1 MKKLMIATMLLAVL
15 LASTA
20 TAFDGHRKGFVIG
33 GGLGFAPVVKWEV
46 EESPADGIPYGHDE
60 TRAGVGVNF
69 LIGYAWDDKNML
81 VYEGNAAGFT
91 TAVSDKSAAQG
102 FSGAAWYHY
111 FGQTGRTAFTA
122 IGLGLYGFD
131 AEYDDPHDGGFGM
144 LLGGGY
150 EFARH
155 WQVGGYLSF
164 GSTKSER
171 REYNHATLNVLVSGV
186 LF

>member
-1 MKKLMIATMLLAVL
+1 MTIITMLLAIFLV
-15 LASTA
+15 STA
-20 TAFDGHRKGFVIG
+20 TGFDGHRQGFVVG

-46 EESPADGIPYGHDE
+46 EESPAYGIPYGHDE
-60 TRAGVGVNF
+60 TRAGVGVNL
-69 LIGYAWDDKNML
+69 LIGYAWDEKNMI
-81 VYEGNAAGFT
+81 VYEGNAVGFT

-111 FGQTGRTAFTA
+111 FGRTGKTAFTA
-122 IGLGLYGFD
+122 IGLGLYGYD

-164 GSTKSER
+164 GKTSSDHLDYKHS
-171 REYNHATLNVLVSGV
+171 HLSVLVTGV
-186 LF
+186 AF